1 MSTDSLSSER
11 SSCRAYSRFAANFA
25 RSTGE
30 RGVAFWDASFESR
43 RERRRVRFLV
53 AIVDSVAAIGRAIV
67 TFVCLFGAMGRREGR
82 REGGRRELDAM
93 VGKGTDFNDDIS
105 VVVVGW
111 VYLDGGFILEKP
123 MSEGGYVLC
132 LYSAYGL

>member
-1 MSTDSLSSER
+1 
-11 SSCRAYSRFAANFA
+11 
-25 RSTGE
+25 
-30 RGVAFWDASFESR
+30 
-43 RERRRVRFLV
+43 
-53 AIVDSVAAIGRAIV
+53 
-67 TFVCLFGAMGRREGR
+67 
-82 REGGRRELDAM
+82 M

-123 MSEGGYVLC
+123 MSEGSYVLC